1 MVHYVNQRFKNRLTG
16 QGATCQQ
23 KCKDKGHRMGTVG
36 KALELLD
43 LFTHRQPQLGL
54 SQIARASG
62 LNKATCHRLLQ
73 EMEACGLVEQTGPAR
88 EYRLGPAVLRLANL
102 RESAVPTRE
111 AAMPALRALAD
122 ATGETAHLS
131 HLVAGRLQT
140 LAYAYSARHAMAV
153 RMEDADF
160 LPFHATASGLVVL
173 AYAPLAMS
181 ETILA
186 APLPQL
192 TRSTRTD
199 AAAIQARLPTI
210 RAQGYAETDS
220 TFEPE
225 VHGIA
230 LPLFDAQTACIGS
243 IAVATPSS
251 RMTAEQRR
259 LTLAALARA
268 AAQITQAWGGCLP
281 PDLETLWRDAA

>member
-1 MVHYVNQRFKNRLTG
+1 
-16 QGATCQQ
+16 
-23 KCKDKGHRMGTVG
+23 MGTVG

-43 LFTHRQPQLGL
+43 LFTHRQPQMGL

-88 EYRLGPAVLRLANL
+88 EYRLGPAVLRLASL
-102 RESAVPTRE
+102 REAAVPTRD
-111 AAMPALRALAD
+111 AAMPALRTLAE
-122 ATGETAHLS
+122 ATRETAHLS

-140 LAYAYSARHAMAV
+140 LAFAYSNRHAMAV

-173 AYAPLAMS
+173 AYLDLAKS

-186 APLPQL
+186 APLPQVTL
-192 TRSTRTD
+192 TTTTEP
-199 AAAIQARLPTI
+199 AVLLARLPAI
-210 RAQGYAETDS
+210 RAQGHAETDS
-220 TFEPE
+220 TFEPD

-230 LPLFDAQTACIGS
+230 MPLFDAQTTCIGS

-251 RMTAEQRR
+251 RMTADQRQ
-259 LTLAALARA
+259 LTLTALAQA
-268 AAQITQAWGGCLP
+268 AAQITQAWGGRLP
-281 PDLETLWRDAA
+281 PDLETLWRNAA